1 MYKQASSSWLPW
13 LDGNTYTRL
22 LLKQSVHMPVS
33 SSLITTVSWKHHLSQ
48 MLLSS
53 SGLPVGVVVIG
64 LPGLR
69 APVLGSDPRARQSS
83 AGCPGAGSDGGDGQ
97 LSCLCDLSQVFVFNA
112 LPSRLFQRLT
122 VVFFKCFAIKAFPAL
137 DTTCSDARR

>member
-1 MYKQASSSWLPW
+1 
-13 LDGNTYTRL
+13 
-22 LLKQSVHMPVS
+22 
-33 SSLITTVSWKHHLSQ
+33 

-53 SGLPVGVVVIG
+53 SGLPVGVVVVG
-64 LPGLR
+64 LPGLH

-122 VVFFKCFAIKAFPAL
+122 VVFLKCFAIKAFPAL